1 MNRRES
7 LALLLHSGLGAALL
21 PQKLWASKP
30 LETTQEDHIQFFEA
44 FSSQLLGTFYQG
56 NSAQSTYGIAAACF
70 IQNCLTKEAQ
80 EDLSKG
86 CITLQQHCKK
96 TFNTSFEAA
105 SQEQQKAVMN
115 RLFDTKQPLFA
126 DAFSF
131 AKSVRSVVLF
141 NFFNSEYG
149 ATQVLEYLPIP
160 GGYQGQI
167 ARDKN
172 SRIWTH

>member
-21 PQKLWASKP
+21 PHKLWASKP
-30 LETTQEDHIQFFEA
+30 LDTTQEDHIQFFEA

-56 NSAQSTYGIAAACF
+56 NSAQNTYGIAAACF

-86 CITLQQHCKK
+86 CVTLQQHCKK

-115 RLFDTKQPLFA
+115 RLFDTKQPLFD